1 MNITRKPRVK
11 KGVALIFALFTIA
24 ILFSISTTVVA
35 LSLHDSRATRVAN
48 YNDAALHAA
57 NWGIEAAIN
66 YMGQPGLNFIP
77 GTSNVG
83 ATSQW
88 VNLASTSFGT
98 GRNLVLTEGDNLALN
113 GQVNVKVSSL
123 SGPQLKK
130 DFGLDYSGK
139 ILGEDRWQSNHEGKD
154 STTFNERHGSDS
166 RLINFRNKDKEE
178 EAYRLKL
185 GNGDNYAEV
194 EVVCTEFRYPNSNQ
208 PSQYQL
214 LSVARVFANDGNV
227 ADNDRVPLA
236 TRVVEARVRESVAC
250 DFMHFIQNARSW
262 DVLGMN
268 LGESYSEYDK
278 KVAQGRDIARSAVFL
293 PEGYVEAG
301 RLRIDGYADDD
312 PEENAVKKYLHN
324 YNNNVLDGKLA
335 FFSPDGFKTN
345 KYIFQGD
352 VTTAQYSKNYEY
364 KDRKGGEVKTFAQGN
379 KSTKNLFNGS
389 LRDGVTPLGLPQIDD
404 YFGKVRKT
412 LDKNDG
418 KTPMEFTVASGKS
431 SGKVREASDIN
442 APKSAGTCPDIAQ
455 ANTYVTRDGKK
466 VKVPSATPTF
476 ATVRVEIKGNKVK
489 VLKYNSAITK
499 GMEPGAAI
507 DPDYVQVLQPE
518 TNINNI
524 RAGIISVQGGNVEVV
539 NVQEFSKEGK
549 GLTSDYIDSSKTS
562 GNKLLNGALTVVANV
577 DRARDVSLNDVDY
590 YDPKTDRADP
600 AGGSSLY
607 SYKARKYYDANPYDH
622 VPPFSQKQLGMGSS
636 KVKNIWP
643 TPQSSSMEREGNAF
657 LTSDIAYDSS
667 NTGATK
673 LPTLGVV
680 AKNFILLNDKSI
692 NSRVKNTPEK
702 KNQLRID
709 AVLMSMDHSVQF
721 DWSNMA
727 ANSTSNYQ
735 ELIANR
741 GKDEHG
747 RYMGPHRTFKLNGA
761 IVSGFLDTEGDTNGR
776 GYYNQKFSH
785 DENLRYNLPPCF
797 PRWEIGSFA
806 GKGIFGDY
814 MVIAYED
821 KGAISDL

>member
-66 YMGQPGLNFIP
+66 YMGQPGLNFKP
-77 GTSNVG
+77 NENDPKVR

-88 VNLASTSFGT
+88 VNWASTSFGT
-98 GRNLVLTEGDNLALN
+98 GRNLVLTDGAENLALN
-113 GQVNVKVSSL
+113 NQVNVKVSSL
-123 SGPQLKK
+123 SGPRLKE

-139 ILGEDRWQSNHEGKD
+139 ILGEDRWQSNHEG
-154 STTFNERHGSDS
+154 NGGGSDS
-166 RLINFRNKDKEE
+166 RLINFMGTNGN
-178 EAYRLKL
+178 YRLKL

-214 LSVARVFANDGNV
+214 LSVAKVFAKDDRV
-227 ADNDRVPLA
+227 ADEDRVSLA

-262 DVLGMN
+262 DALGVN
-268 LGESYSEYDK
+268 LGPSKTAYDRETES
-278 KVAQGRDIARSAVFL
+278 GRDIARSAVFL
-293 PEGYVEAG
+293 PEGYIETG
-301 RLRIDGYADDD
+301 RLRVDGYADND
-312 PEENAVKKYLHN
+312 PETNEVKKYLHN
-324 YNNNVLDGKLA
+324 YKGTALDGKLA
-335 FFSPDGFKTN
+335 FFSPDEFKTN

-352 VTTAQYSKNYEY
+352 VTTAQSSENYEY
-364 KDRKGGEVKTFAQGN
+364 RNRRGGEVKTFAQGN
-379 KSTKNLFNGS
+379 KSTENLFNGS
-389 LRDGVTPLGLPQIDD
+389 LRDGVTPLGLPQIDTYYD
-404 YFGKVRKT
+404 DVNRTLNKGGDRKT
-412 LDKNDG
+412 KMVF
-418 KTPMEFTVASGKS
+418 KIASGNN
-431 SGKVREASDIN
+431 VNQASDIK
-442 APKSAGTCPDIAQ
+442 ASKTVGKCPDIAQ
-455 ANTYVTRDGKK
+455 AMTTVERDGKK
-466 VKVPSATPTF
+466 VTVPSATPTF
-476 ATVRVEIKGNKVK
+476 ATVRVEIRGNEVK

-499 GMEPGAAI
+499 GMKPGADI
-507 DPDYVQVLQPE
+507 DPDYVQVLQPA

-524 RAGIISVQGGNVEVV
+524 RAGIISVEGGNVEIV
-539 NVQEFSKEGK
+539 NVRREFSKEGE

-562 GNKLLNGALTVVANV
+562 DNGLLNGALTVVANV
-577 DRARDVSLNDVDY
+577 NEARDNSLNG
-590 YDPKTDRADP
+590 RR
-600 AGGSSLY
+600 GGSALY
-607 SYKARKYYDANPYDH
+607 SDKARQFYEKNPYVN
-622 VPPFSQKQLGMGSS
+622 VPPFSQQQLGIGSS
-636 KVKNIWP
+636 NVKSIWP
-643 TPQSSSMEREGNAF
+643 TPANSAIEREGNVILA
-657 LTSDIAYDSS
+657 SDIAYDSS
-667 NTGATK
+667 NKGTSK

-680 AKNFILLNDKSI
+680 AKNYVLLNDKSI

-721 DWSNMA
+721 DWNNMA
-727 ANSTSNYQ
+727 ANSTRNYQ
-735 ELIANR
+735 ELIARR
-741 GKDEHG
+741 GRDEEG

-776 GYYNQKFSH
+776 GYYDQKFSH

-797 PRWEIGSFA
+797 PRWDIGTFA

-814 MVIAYED
+814 MIIAYED

>member
-66 YMGQPGLNFIP
+66 YMGQPGLNFNP
-77 GTSNVG
+77 SDPEVG

-88 VNLASTSFGT
+88 VNWASTSFGT
-98 GRNLVLTEGDNLALN
+98 GRNLVLTDGVKNLALN
-113 GQVNVKVSSL
+113 NQVNVKVSSL
-123 SGPQLKK
+123 SDAQLKK

-139 ILGEDRWQSNHEGKD
+139 ILGEDRWQSDHGD
-154 STTFNERHGSDS
+154 GRGSDS
-166 RLINFRNKDKEE
+166 RLINFMDVNRN
-178 EAYRLKL
+178 YRLKL
-185 GNGDNYAEV
+185 GNGEDNYAEV

-262 DVLGMN
+262 DALGVN
-268 LGESYSEYDK
+268 LGPSKTAYDRETES
-278 KVAQGRDIARSAVFL
+278 GRDIARSAVFL
-293 PEGYVEAG
+293 PEGYIETG
-301 RLRIDGYADDD
+301 RLRVDGYADND
-312 PEENAVKKYLHN
+312 PETNEVKRYLHN
-324 YNNNVLDGKLA
+324 YKGTALDGKLA

-352 VTTAQYSKNYEY
+352 VTTAQSSKNYEY
-364 KDRKGGEVKTFAQGN
+364 RNRKGGEVKTFAQGN

-389 LRDGVTPLGLPQIDD
+389 LRDGVTPLGLPQIKTYYDD
-404 YFGKVRKT
+404 VNRT
-412 LDKNDG
+412 LNKGDG
-418 KTPMEFTVASGKS
+418 KTKMVFKIASGNN
-431 SGKVREASDIN
+431 VNQASDIK
-442 APKSAGTCPDIAQ
+442 ASKTVGKCPDIAQ
-455 ANTYVTRDGKK
+455 AMTTVERDGKK
-466 VKVPSATPTF
+466 VSVPSATPTF
-476 ATVRVEIKGNKVK
+476 ATVRVEIKGNEVK
-489 VLKYNSAITK
+489 VLKYNSALTRINPENNK
-499 GMEPGAAI
+499 VEI
-507 DPDYVQVLQPE
+507 DPNYVEVLKQR
-518 TNINNI
+518 NISDI
-524 RAGIISVQGGNVEVV
+524 RAGIISVEGGNVEVV
-539 NVQEFSKEGK
+539 NVKEFNGS
-549 GLTSDYIDSSKTS
+549 GLSNDYIDSSKTS
-562 GNKLLNGALTVVANV
+562 GDGLLNGALTVVANV
-577 DRARDVSLNDVDY
+577 DKARDNSLNG
-590 YDPKTDRADP
+590 RR
-600 AGGSSLY
+600 GGSALY
-607 SYKARKYYDANPYDH
+607 SDKARQFYEKNPYVN
-622 VPPFSQKQLGMGSS
+622 VPPFSQKQLGIGSS
-636 KVKNIWP
+636 NVKSIWP
-643 TPQSSSMEREGNAF
+643 TPANSAIEREGNVILA
-657 LTSDIAYDSS
+657 SDIAYDSS
-667 NTGATK
+667 FNKGTSK

-680 AKNFILLNDKSI
+680 AKNYVLLNDKSI
-692 NSRVKNTPEK
+692 NSRVKNTPKK
-702 KNQLRID
+702 KNELRID

-721 DWSNMA
+721 DWNNMA
-727 ANSTSNYQ
+727 ANSTRNYQ

-741 GKDEHG
+741 DIKDSNS
-747 RYMGPHRTFKLNGA
+747 YRTFKLNGA

-776 GYYNQKFSH
+776 GYYDQKFSH

-797 PRWEIGSFA
+797 PRWDIATFA

-814 MVIAYED
+814 MITAYED

>member
-88 VNLASTSFGT
+88 VNLASTSFGH
-98 GRNLVLTEGDNLALN
+98 GRNLVLTNGAKNLALN

-123 SGPQLKK
+123 SDTQLKK

-139 ILGEDRWQSNHEGKD
+139 ILGEDRWQSSHGDKD
-154 STTFNERHGSDS
+154 GGSDS
-166 RLINFRNKDKEE
+166 RLINFRKKD
-178 EAYRLKL
+178 EAYRLQL

-262 DVLGMN
+262 DALGVN
-268 LGESYSEYDK
+268 LGPSKTAYDRETET
-278 KVAQGRDIARSAVFL
+278 GRDIARSAVFL
-293 PEGYVEAG
+293 PEGYIETG
-301 RLRIDGYADDD
+301 RLRVDGYADND
-312 PEENAVKKYLHN
+312 PETNEVKRYLHN
-324 YNNNVLDGKLA
+324 YKGTALDGKLA

-352 VTTAQYSKNYEY
+352 VTTAQSSENYEY
-364 KDRKGGEVKTFAQGN
+364 RNRKGGEVKTFAQGN

-389 LRDGVTPLGLPQIDD
+389 LRDGVTPLGLPQIKTYYDD
-404 YFGKVRKT
+404 VNRT
-412 LDKNDG
+412 LNKGGDG
-418 KTPMEFTVASGKS
+418 KTKMVFKIASGNN
-431 SGKVREASDIN
+431 VNQASDIK
-442 APKSAGTCPDIAQ
+442 ASKTVGKCPDIAQ
-455 ANTYVTRDGKK
+455 AMTTVERDGKK
-466 VKVPSATPTF
+466 VSVPSATPTF
-476 ATVRVEIKGNKVK
+476 ATVRVEIKGNEVK
-489 VLKYNSAITK
+489 VLKYNSALTRINPENK
-499 GMEPGAAI
+499 EVEI
-507 DPDYVQVLQPE
+507 DPDYVEVLKPE
-518 TNINNI
+518 RNIDKI
-524 RAGIISVQGGNVEVV
+524 RAGIISVEGGNVEVV
-539 NVQEFSKEGK
+539 NVKAFNAS
-549 GLTSDYIDSSKTS
+549 GLSNDYIDSSKTS
-562 GNKLLNGALTVVANV
+562 GDGLLNGALTVVANV
-577 DRARDVSLNDVDY
+577 DKARDNSLNG
-590 YDPKTDRADP
+590 RR
-600 AGGSSLY
+600 GGSALY
-607 SYKARKYYDANPYDH
+607 SDKARQFYEKNPYVN
-622 VPPFSQKQLGMGSS
+622 VPPFSQQQLGIGSS
-636 KVKNIWP
+636 NVKSIWP
-643 TPQSSSMEREGNAF
+643 TPANSAIEREGNVILA
-657 LTSDIAYDSS
+657 SDIAYDSS
-667 NTGATK
+667 FNKGTSK

-680 AKNFILLNDKSI
+680 AKNYVLLNDKSI
-692 NSRVKNTPEK
+692 NSRVKNTPKK
-702 KNQLRID
+702 KNELRID

-721 DWSNMA
+721 DWNNMA
-727 ANSTSNYQ
+727 ANSTRNYQ

-741 GKDEHG
+741 DIKDSNS
-747 RYMGPHRTFKLNGA
+747 YRTFKLNGA

-776 GYYNQKFSH
+776 GYYDQKFTH

-797 PRWEIGSFA
+797 PRWDIATFA

-814 MVIAYED
+814 MITAYED

>member
-139 ILGEDRWQSNHEGKD
+139 ILGEDRWQSDHDG
-154 STTFNERHGSDS
+154 RGSDS
-166 RLINFRNKDKEE
+166 RLINFMNINGN
-178 EAYRLKL
+178 YRLKL

-214 LSVARVFANDGNV
+214 LSVAKVFADDGRV
-227 ADNDRVPLA
+227 ADKDRVPLA

-262 DVLGMN
+262 DALGVN
-268 LGESYSEYDK
+268 LGPSKTAYDRETES
-278 KVAQGRDIARSAVFL
+278 GRDIARSAVFL
-293 PEGYVEAG
+293 PEGYIETG
-301 RLRIDGYADDD
+301 RLRVDGYADND
-312 PEENAVKKYLHN
+312 PEGNEVKRYLHN
-324 YNNNVLDGKLA
+324 YKGTALDGKLA

-352 VTTAQYSKNYEY
+352 VTTAQSSKNYEY
-364 KDRKGGEVKTFAQGN
+364 RNRKGGEVKTFAQGN

-389 LRDGVTPLGLPQIDD
+389 LRDGVTPLGLPQIETYYDD
-404 YFGKVRKT
+404 VNRT
-412 LDKNDG
+412 LNKGDG
-418 KTPMEFTVASGKS
+418 KTKMVFKIASS
-431 SGKVREASDIN
+431 NSVNQASDIK
-442 APKSAGTCPDIAQ
+442 ASKTVGKCPDIAQ
-455 ANTYVTRDGKK
+455 AMTTVERDGKK
-466 VKVPSATPTF
+466 VSVPSATPTF
-476 ATVRVEIKGNKVK
+476 ATVRVEIKGNEVK
-489 VLKYNSAITK
+489 VLKYNSALTRINPINK
-499 GMEPGAAI
+499 EVEI
-507 DPDYVQVLQPE
+507 DPNYVEVLKQR
-518 TNINNI
+518 NISDI
-524 RAGIISVQGGNVEVV
+524 RAGIISVEGGNVEVV
-539 NVQEFSKEGK
+539 NVKEFNGS
-549 GLTSDYIDSSKTS
+549 GLSNDYIDSSKTS
-562 GNKLLNGALTVVANV
+562 GNGLLNGALTVVANV
-577 DRARDVSLNDVDY
+577 NTARDNSLNG
-590 YDPKTDRADP
+590 RR
-600 AGGSSLY
+600 GGSALY
-607 SYKARKYYDANPYDH
+607 SDKARQFYEKNPYVN
-622 VPPFSQKQLGMGSS
+622 VPPFSQQQLGIGSS
-636 KVKNIWP
+636 NVKSIWP
-643 TPQSSSMEREGNAF
+643 TPANSAIEREGNVILA
-657 LTSDIAYDSS
+657 SDIAYDSS
-667 NTGATK
+667 FNKGTSK

-680 AKNFILLNDKSI
+680 AKNYVLLNDKSV

-721 DWSNMA
+721 DWNNMA
-727 ANSTSNYQ
+727 ANSTRNYQ

-741 GKDEHG
+741 DIKNSKS
-747 RYMGPHRTFKLNGA
+747 YRTFKLNGA

-776 GYYNQKFSH
+776 GYYDQKFSH

-797 PRWEIGSFA
+797 PRWDIGTFA
-806 GKGIFGDY
+806 GKGIFGDW
-814 MVIAYED
+814 MITAYED

>member
-66 YMGQPGLNFIP
+66 YMGQPGLNFNP
-77 GTSNVG
+77 SDPEVG

-88 VNLASTSFGT
+88 VNWASTSFGT
-98 GRNLVLTEGDNLALN
+98 GRNLVLTDGVKNLALN
-113 GQVNVKVSSL
+113 NQVNVKVSSL
-123 SGPQLKK
+123 SGTQLKK

-139 ILGEDRWQSNHEGKD
+139 ILGEDRWQSDHDG
-154 STTFNERHGSDS
+154 RGSDS
-166 RLINFRNKDKEE
+166 RLINFMNINGN
-178 EAYRLKL
+178 YRLKL

-214 LSVARVFANDGNV
+214 LSVAKVFADDGRV
-227 ADNDRVPLA
+227 ADKDRVPLA

-262 DVLGMN
+262 DALGVN
-268 LGESYSEYDK
+268 LGPSKTAYDRETES
-278 KVAQGRDIARSAVFL
+278 GRDIARSAVFL
-293 PEGYVEAG
+293 PEGYIETG
-301 RLRIDGYADDD
+301 RLRVDGYADND
-312 PEENAVKKYLHN
+312 PEGNEVKRYLHN
-324 YNNNVLDGKLA
+324 YKGTALDGKLA

-352 VTTAQYSKNYEY
+352 VTTAQSSKNYEY
-364 KDRKGGEVKTFAQGN
+364 RNRKGGEVKTFAQGN

-389 LRDGVTPLGLPQIDD
+389 LRDGVTPLGLPQIETYYDD
-404 YFGKVRKT
+404 VNRT
-412 LDKNDG
+412 LNKGDG
-418 KTPMEFTVASGKS
+418 KTKMVFKIASS
-431 SGKVREASDIN
+431 NSVNQASDIK
-442 APKSAGTCPDIAQ
+442 ASKTVGKCPDIAQ
-455 ANTYVTRDGKK
+455 AMTTVERDGKK
-466 VKVPSATPTF
+466 VSVPSATPTF
-476 ATVRVEIKGNKVK
+476 ATVRVEIKGNEVK
-489 VLKYNSAITK
+489 VLKYNSALTRINPINK
-499 GMEPGAAI
+499 EVEI
-507 DPDYVQVLQPE
+507 DPDYVEVLKQR
-518 TNINNI
+518 NISDI
-524 RAGIISVQGGNVEVV
+524 RAGIISVEGGNVEVV
-539 NVQEFSKEGK
+539 NVKEFNGS
-549 GLTSDYIDSSKTS
+549 GLSNDYIDSSKTS
-562 GNKLLNGALTVVANV
+562 GNGLLNGALTVVANV
-577 DRARDVSLNDVDY
+577 NTARDNSLNG
-590 YDPKTDRADP
+590 RR
-600 AGGSSLY
+600 GGSALY
-607 SYKARKYYDANPYDH
+607 SDKARQFYEKNPYVN
-622 VPPFSQKQLGMGSS
+622 VPPFSQQQLGIGSS
-636 KVKNIWP
+636 NVKSIWP
-643 TPQSSSMEREGNAF
+643 TPANSAIEREGNVILA
-657 LTSDIAYDSS
+657 SDIAYDSS
-667 NTGATK
+667 FNKGTSK

-680 AKNFILLNDKSI
+680 AKNYVLLNDKSV

-721 DWSNMA
+721 DWNNMA
-727 ANSTSNYQ
+727 ANSTRNYQ

-741 GKDEHG
+741 DIKNSKS
-747 RYMGPHRTFKLNGA
+747 YRTFKLNGA

-776 GYYNQKFSH
+776 GYYDQKFSH

-797 PRWEIGSFA
+797 PRWDIGTFA
-806 GKGIFGDY
+806 GKGIFGDW
-814 MVIAYED
+814 MITAYED

>member
-66 YMGQPGLNFIP
+66 YMGQPGLNFDP
-77 GTSNVG
+77 NNPKVRATSLV
-83 ATSQW
+83 TSQW
-88 VNLASTSFGT
+88 VDLASTSFGT
-98 GRNLVLTEGDNLALN
+98 GRNLVLTDGANNLALN
-113 GQVNVKVSSL
+113 NQVNVKVSSL
-123 SGPQLKK
+123 SGRQLKK

-139 ILGEDRWQSNHEGKD
+139 ILGEDRWQSNYEG
-154 STTFNERHGSDS
+154 HGSDS
-166 RLINFRNKDKEE
+166 RLINFMDGGRN
-178 EAYRLKL
+178 YRLKL

-262 DVLGMN
+262 DALGVN
-268 LGESYSEYDK
+268 LGPSKTAYDRDTET
-278 KVAQGRDIARSAVFL
+278 GRDIARSAVFL
-293 PEGYVEAG
+293 PEGYIETG
-301 RLRIDGYADDD
+301 RLRVDGYADDD
-312 PEENAVKKYLHN
+312 PEGNEVKRYLHN
-324 YNNNVLDGKLA
+324 YKGAALDGKLA

-352 VTTAQYSKNYEY
+352 VTTAQSSKNYEY
-364 KDRKGGEVKTFAQGN
+364 RNRKGGEVKTFAQGN

-389 LRDGVTPLGLPQIDD
+389 LRDGVTPLGLPQIKTYYDD
-404 YFGKVRKT
+404 VNRTLNKV
-412 LDKNDG
+412 DG
-418 KTPMEFTVASGKS
+418 KTKMVFKIASGNN
-431 SGKVREASDIN
+431 VNQASDIK
-442 APKSAGTCPDIAQ
+442 ASKTVGKCPDIAQ
-455 ANTYVTRDGKK
+455 AMTTVERDGKK
-466 VKVPSATPTF
+466 VSVPSATPTF
-476 ATVRVEIKGNKVK
+476 ATVRVEIKGNEVR
-489 VLKYNSAITK
+489 VLKYNSALTRINPTNK
-499 GMEPGAAI
+499 EVEI
-507 DPDYVQVLQPE
+507 DPNYVELLKP
-518 TNINNI
+518 IRKIDNI
-524 RAGIISVQGGNVEVV
+524 RAGIISVEGGNVEVV
-539 NVQEFSKEGK
+539 NVKDFDDS
-549 GLTSDYIDSSKTS
+549 GLSNKYIDSSKTN
-562 GNKLLNGALTVVANV
+562 GDGLLNGALTVVANV
-577 DRARDVSLNDVDY
+577 DKARDNSLNG
-590 YDPKTDRADP
+590 RG
-600 AGGSSLY
+600 GGSALY
-607 SYKARKYYDANPYDH
+607 SDKAREFYEDNPYVN
-622 VPPFSQKQLGMGSS
+622 VPPFSQKQLGIGSS
-636 KVKNIWP
+636 NVKSIWP
-643 TPQSSSMEREGNAF
+643 TPANSAIEREGNVILA
-657 LTSDIAYDSS
+657 SDIAYDSS
-667 NTGATK
+667 NKGTSK
-673 LPTLGVV
+673 LPTLGIV
-680 AKNFILLNDKSI
+680 AKNYVLLNDKSL
-692 NSRVKNTPEK
+692 NTNVKNTPDK

-721 DWSNMA
+721 DWNNMA
-727 ANSTSNYQ
+727 ANSTRNYQ
-735 ELIANR
+735 ELIAKR

-776 GYYNQKFSH
+776 GYYDQKFSH

-797 PRWEIGSFA
+797 PRWDIGTFA

-814 MVIAYED
+814 MIIAYED

>member
-66 YMGQPGLNFIP
+66 YMGQPGLNFNP
-77 GTSNVG
+77 SDPEVG

-88 VNLASTSFGT
+88 VNWASTSFGT
-98 GRNLVLTEGDNLALN
+98 GRNLVLTDGVKNLALN
-113 GQVNVKVSSL
+113 NQVNVKVSSL
-123 SGPQLKK
+123 SGTQLKK

-139 ILGEDRWQSNHEGKD
+139 ILGEDRWQSDHDG
-154 STTFNERHGSDS
+154 RGSDS
-166 RLINFRNKDKEE
+166 RLINFMNINGN
-178 EAYRLKL
+178 YRLKL

-214 LSVARVFANDGNV
+214 LSVAKVFADDGRV
-227 ADNDRVPLA
+227 ADKDRVPLA

-262 DVLGMN
+262 DALGVN
-268 LGESYSEYDK
+268 LGPSKTAYNRETES
-278 KVAQGRDIARSAVFL
+278 GRDIARSAVFL
-293 PEGYVEAG
+293 PEGYIETG
-301 RLRIDGYADDD
+301 RLRVDGYADND
-312 PEENAVKKYLHN
+312 PEGNEVKRYLHN
-324 YNNNVLDGKLA
+324 YKGTALDGKLA

-352 VTTAQYSKNYEY
+352 VTTAQSSKNYEY
-364 KDRKGGEVKTFAQGN
+364 RNRKGGEVKTFAQGN

-389 LRDGVTPLGLPQIDD
+389 LRDGVTPLGLPQIETYYDD
-404 YFGKVRKT
+404 VNRT
-412 LDKNDG
+412 LNKGDG
-418 KTPMEFTVASGKS
+418 KTKMVFKIASS
-431 SGKVREASDIN
+431 NSVNQASDIK
-442 APKSAGTCPDIAQ
+442 ASKTVGKCPDIAQ
-455 ANTYVTRDGKK
+455 AMTTVERDGKK
-466 VKVPSATPTF
+466 VSVPSATPTF
-476 ATVRVEIKGNKVK
+476 ATVRVEIKGNEVK
-489 VLKYNSAITK
+489 VLKYNSALTRINPINK
-499 GMEPGAAI
+499 EVEI
-507 DPDYVQVLQPE
+507 DPNYVEVLKQR
-518 TNINNI
+518 NISDI
-524 RAGIISVQGGNVEVV
+524 RAGIISVEGGNVEVV
-539 NVQEFSKEGK
+539 NVKEFNGS
-549 GLTSDYIDSSKTS
+549 GLSNDYIDSSKTS
-562 GNKLLNGALTVVANV
+562 GNGLLNGALTVVANV
-577 DRARDVSLNDVDY
+577 NTARDNSLNG
-590 YDPKTDRADP
+590 RR
-600 AGGSSLY
+600 GGSALY
-607 SYKARKYYDANPYDH
+607 SDKARQFYEKNPYVN
-622 VPPFSQKQLGMGSS
+622 VPPFSQQQLGIGSS
-636 KVKNIWP
+636 NVKSIWP
-643 TPQSSSMEREGNAF
+643 TPANSAIEREGNVILA
-657 LTSDIAYDSS
+657 SDIAYDSS
-667 NTGATK
+667 FNKGTSK

-680 AKNFILLNDKSI
+680 AKNYVLLNDKSV

-721 DWSNMA
+721 DWNNMA
-727 ANSTSNYQ
+727 ANSTRNYQ

-741 GKDEHG
+741 DIKNSKS
-747 RYMGPHRTFKLNGA
+747 YRTFKLNGA

-776 GYYNQKFSH
+776 GYYDQKFSH

-797 PRWEIGSFA
+797 PRWDIGTFA
-806 GKGIFGDY
+806 GKGIFGDW
-814 MVIAYED
+814 MITAYED

>member
-66 YMGQPGLNFIP
+66 YMGQPGLNFNP
-77 GTSNVG
+77 SDPEVG

-88 VNLASTSFGT
+88 VNWASTSFGT
-98 GRNLVLTEGDNLALN
+98 GRNLVLTDGVKNLALN
-113 GQVNVKVSSL
+113 NQVNVKVSSL
-123 SGPQLKK
+123 SGTQLKK

-139 ILGEDRWQSNHEGKD
+139 ILGEDRWQSDHDG
-154 STTFNERHGSDS
+154 RGSDS
-166 RLINFRNKDKEE
+166 RLINFMNINRN
-178 EAYRLKL
+178 YRLKL

-214 LSVARVFANDGNV
+214 LSVAKVFADDGRV
-227 ADNDRVPLA
+227 ADKDRVPLA

-262 DVLGMN
+262 DALGVN
-268 LGESYSEYDK
+268 LGPSKTAYDRETES
-278 KVAQGRDIARSAVFL
+278 GRDIARSAVFL
-293 PEGYVEAG
+293 PEGYIETG
-301 RLRIDGYADDD
+301 RLRVDGYADND
-312 PEENAVKKYLHN
+312 PEGNEVKRYLHN
-324 YNNNVLDGKLA
+324 YKGTALDGKLA

-352 VTTAQYSKNYEY
+352 VTTAQSSKNYEY
-364 KDRKGGEVKTFAQGN
+364 RNRKGGEVKTFAQGN

-389 LRDGVTPLGLPQIDD
+389 LRDGVTPLGLPQIETYYDD
-404 YFGKVRKT
+404 VNRT
-412 LDKNDG
+412 LNKGDG
-418 KTPMEFTVASGKS
+418 KTKMVFKIASS
-431 SGKVREASDIN
+431 NSVNQASDIK
-442 APKSAGTCPDIAQ
+442 ASKTVGKCPDIAQ
-455 ANTYVTRDGKK
+455 AMTTVERDGKK
-466 VKVPSATPTF
+466 VSVPSATPTF
-476 ATVRVEIKGNKVK
+476 ATVRVEIKGNEVK
-489 VLKYNSAITK
+489 VLKYNSALTRINPINK
-499 GMEPGAAI
+499 EVEI
-507 DPDYVQVLQPE
+507 DPNYVEVLKQR
-518 TNINNI
+518 NISDI
-524 RAGIISVQGGNVEVV
+524 RAGIISVEGGNVEVV
-539 NVQEFSKEGK
+539 NVKEFNGS
-549 GLTSDYIDSSKTS
+549 GLSNDYIDSSKTS
-562 GNKLLNGALTVVANV
+562 GNGLLNGALTVVANV
-577 DRARDVSLNDVDY
+577 NTARDNSLNG
-590 YDPKTDRADP
+590 RR
-600 AGGSSLY
+600 GGSALY
-607 SYKARKYYDANPYDH
+607 SDKARQFYEKNPYVN
-622 VPPFSQKQLGMGSS
+622 VPPFSQQQLGIGSS
-636 KVKNIWP
+636 NVKSIWP
-643 TPQSSSMEREGNAF
+643 TPANSAIEREGNVILA
-657 LTSDIAYDSS
+657 SDIAYDSS
-667 NTGATK
+667 FNKGTSK

-680 AKNFILLNDKSI
+680 AKNYVLLNDKSV

-721 DWSNMA
+721 DWNNMA
-727 ANSTSNYQ
+727 ANSTRNYQ

-741 GKDEHG
+741 DIKNSKS
-747 RYMGPHRTFKLNGA
+747 YRTFKLNGA

-776 GYYNQKFSH
+776 GYYDQKFSH

-797 PRWEIGSFA
+797 PRWDIGTFA
-806 GKGIFGDY
+806 GKGIFGDW
-814 MVIAYED
+814 MITAYED

>member
-66 YMGQPGLNFIP
+66 YMGQPGLNFDP
-77 GTSNVG
+77 NNPKVRATSLV
-83 ATSQW
+83 TSQW
-88 VNLASTSFGT
+88 VDLASTSFGT
-98 GRNLVLTEGDNLALN
+98 GRNLVLTSGANNLALN
-113 GQVNVKVSSL
+113 SQVNVKVSSL
-123 SGPQLKK
+123 SGAQLKK

-139 ILGEDRWQSNHEGKD
+139 ILGEDRWQSNYEG
-154 STTFNERHGSDS
+154 HGSDS
-166 RLINFRNKDKEE
+166 RLINFRKKDKEK
-178 EAYRLKL
+178 EAYRLEL

-262 DVLGMN
+262 DALGVN
-268 LGESYSEYDK
+268 LGPSKTAYDRDTET
-278 KVAQGRDIARSAVFL
+278 GRDIARSAVFL
-293 PEGYVEAG
+293 PEGYIETG
-301 RLRIDGYADDD
+301 RLRVDGYADDD
-312 PEENAVKKYLHN
+312 PEGNEVKRYLHN
-324 YNNNVLDGKLA
+324 YKGAALDGKLA

-352 VTTAQYSKNYEY
+352 VTTAQSSKNYEY
-364 KDRKGGEVKTFAQGN
+364 RNRKGGEVKTFAEGN

-389 LRDGVTPLGLPQIDD
+389 LRDGVTPLGLPQIKTYYDD
-404 YFGKVRKT
+404 VNKT
-412 LDKNDG
+412 LNKGDG
-418 KTPMEFTVASGKS
+418 KTKMVFKIASS
-431 SGKVREASDIN
+431 NSINQASDIN
-442 APKSAGTCPDIAQ
+442 ASKTVGKCPDIAQ
-455 ANTYVTRDGKK
+455 AMTTVERDGKK
-466 VKVPSATPTF
+466 VSVPSATPTF
-476 ATVRVEIKGNKVK
+476 ATVRVEIKGNEVK
-489 VLKYNSAITK
+489 VLKYNSALTRINPTSK
-499 GMEPGAAI
+499 EVEI
-507 DPDYVQVLQPE
+507 DPNYVELLKPIRKIDE
-518 TNINNI
+518 I
-524 RAGIISVQGGNVEVV
+524 RAGIISVEGGNVEVV
-539 NVQEFSKEGK
+539 NVKDFDDS
-549 GLTSDYIDSSKTS
+549 GLSNKYIDSSKTN
-562 GNKLLNGALTVVANV
+562 GDGLLNGALTVVANV
-577 DRARDVSLNDVDY
+577 DKARDNSLNG
-590 YDPKTDRADP
+590 RG
-600 AGGSSLY
+600 GGSALY
-607 SYKARKYYDANPYDH
+607 SDKAREFYEDNPYVN
-622 VPPFSQKQLGMGSS
+622 VPPFSQKQLGIGSS
-636 KVKNIWP
+636 NVKSIWP
-643 TPQSSSMEREGNAF
+643 TPANSAIEREGNVILA
-657 LTSDIAYDSS
+657 SDIAYDSS
-667 NTGATK
+667 NKGTSK
-673 LPTLGVV
+673 LPTLGIV
-680 AKNFILLNDKSI
+680 AKNYVLLNDKSL
-692 NSRVKNTPEK
+692 NTNVKNTPDK

-721 DWSNMA
+721 DWNNMA
-727 ANSTSNYQ
+727 ANSTRNYQ
-735 ELIANR
+735 ELIAKR

-776 GYYNQKFSH
+776 GYYDQKFSH

-797 PRWEIGSFA
+797 PRWDIGTFA

-814 MVIAYED
+814 MIIAYED

>member
-66 YMGQPGLNFIP
+66 YMGQPGLNFNP
-77 GTSNVG
+77 SDPEVG

-88 VNLASTSFGT
+88 VNWASTSFGT
-98 GRNLVLTEGDNLALN
+98 GRNLVLTDGVKNLALN
-113 GQVNVKVSSL
+113 NQVNVKVSSL
-123 SGPQLKK
+123 SGTQLKK

-139 ILGEDRWQSNHEGKD
+139 ILGEDRWQSDHDG
-154 STTFNERHGSDS
+154 RGSDS
-166 RLINFRNKDKEE
+166 RLINFMNINGN
-178 EAYRLKL
+178 YRLKL

-214 LSVARVFANDGNV
+214 LSVAKVFADDGRV
-227 ADNDRVPLA
+227 ADKDRVPLA

-262 DVLGMN
+262 DALGVN
-268 LGESYSEYDK
+268 LGPSKTAYDRETES
-278 KVAQGRDIARSAVFL
+278 GRDIARSAVFL
-293 PEGYVEAG
+293 PEGYIETG
-301 RLRIDGYADDD
+301 RLRVDGYADND
-312 PEENAVKKYLHN
+312 PEGNEVKRYLHN
-324 YNNNVLDGKLA
+324 YKGTALDGKLA

-352 VTTAQYSKNYEY
+352 VTTAQSSKNYEY
-364 KDRKGGEVKTFAQGN
+364 RNRKGGEVKTFAQGN

-389 LRDGVTPLGLPQIDD
+389 LRDGVTPLGLPQIETYYDD
-404 YFGKVRKT
+404 VNRT
-412 LDKNDG
+412 LNKGDG
-418 KTPMEFTVASGKS
+418 KTKMVFKIASS
-431 SGKVREASDIN
+431 NSVNQASDIK
-442 APKSAGTCPDIAQ
+442 ASKTVGKCPDIAQ
-455 ANTYVTRDGKK
+455 AMTTVERDGKK
-466 VKVPSATPTF
+466 VSVPSATPTF
-476 ATVRVEIKGNKVK
+476 ATVRVEIKGNEVK
-489 VLKYNSAITK
+489 VLKYNSALTRINPINK
-499 GMEPGAAI
+499 EVEI
-507 DPDYVQVLQPE
+507 DPNYVEVLKQR
-518 TNINNI
+518 NISDI
-524 RAGIISVQGGNVEVV
+524 RAGIISVEGGNVEVV
-539 NVQEFSKEGK
+539 NVKEFNGS
-549 GLTSDYIDSSKTS
+549 GLSNDYIDSSKTS
-562 GNKLLNGALTVVANV
+562 GNGLLNGALTVVANV
-577 DRARDVSLNDVDY
+577 NTARDNSLNG
-590 YDPKTDRADP
+590 RR
-600 AGGSSLY
+600 GGSALY
-607 SYKARKYYDANPYDH
+607 SDKARQFYEKNPYVN
-622 VPPFSQKQLGMGSS
+622 VPPFSQQQLGIGSS
-636 KVKNIWP
+636 NVKSIWP
-643 TPQSSSMEREGNAF
+643 TPANSAIEREGNVILA
-657 LTSDIAYDSS
+657 SDIAYDSS
-667 NTGATK
+667 FNKGTSK

-680 AKNFILLNDKSI
+680 AKNYVLLNDKSV

-721 DWSNMA
+721 DWNNMA
-727 ANSTSNYQ
+727 ANSTRNYQ

-741 GKDEHG
+741 DIKNSKS
-747 RYMGPHRTFKLNGA
+747 YRTFKLNGA

-776 GYYNQKFSH
+776 GYYDQKFSH

-797 PRWEIGSFA
+797 PRWDIGTFA
-806 GKGIFGDY
+806 GKGIFGDW
-814 MVIAYED
+814 MITAYED